1 MSKIKVDTLEASN
14 QNVRLSHNG
23 TGIVEVKGAGGAD
36 GTLKLV
42 SKQSTNAIKIKSP
55 PHSAGQSHTLVLP
68 DNAPTTGTFLKV
80 KSITGSGA
88 TAVGQLEYADVPQA
102 DLTQLD
108 AANITSGVIPAARF
122 PSTFAATSG
131 AGFKLV
137 NKSVVTSSVGSVE
150 FTLPSTD
157 AKYLIFAKRI
167 QFSNT
172 TTPAIEFLDAS
183 DTAMTHNWQYIY
195 DYQEQNNRASNTRSQ
210 MYTGADGEN
219 FGFIA
224 EFTAGSGYSNL
235 VARAFQCHTTSNK
248 CEYYTFLGPNTNAVA
263 KLRITPQDNQLGANS
278 RTIEPNTE
286 ILFYQYVQS

>member
-1 MSKIKVDTLEASN
+1 MSKIKVDALEASN
-14 QNVRLSHNG
+14 QNVRLFHNG
-23 TGIVEVKGAGGAD
+23 TGIVEVKGAGSAD

-131 AGFKLV
+131 AGLKLV

-167 QFSNT
+167 QFSNN

-195 DYQEQNNRASNTRSQ
+195 DFQEQYNASSDTRSQ
-210 MYTGADGEN
+210 MKTGSDGQN

-224 EFTAGSGYSNL
+224 EFTAGSGYSNF
-235 VARAFQCHTTSNK
+235 VARVYQCHSSADK
-248 CEYYTFLGPNTNAVA
+248 SEVYLFLGPNTNAVA
-263 KLRITPQDNQLGANS
+263 KLRFTPIDNQLGANS

-286 ILFYQYVQS
+286 ILLYQYVQS